1 MRLTNNKGLAAAF
14 QAGIDTA
21 LKLGADVIVNTDAD
35 NQYCGADI
43 AKLVEPIVSGRAD
56 MVVGDR
62 QVAGIEHFS
71 PLKKMLQRLGS
82 WVVRQASSTSV
93 PDTTSG
99 FRAYN
104 REAAIQM
111 MVVSSF
117 TYTLETIIQAGK
129 LLVAVDHVPVRTNPK
144 TRESRLFP
152 SMGAYVR
159 RNAVS
164 IFRIY
169 AQYEPL
175 RVFWSLSLV
184 IGVAAVAVWIRF
196 VVAFAEGSGSGH
208 VQSLILGAVL
218 FIAAVVLWAL
228 GVIGDLLAAQRVM
241 TQRSFERIRRIE
253 LALAIEPSHYERATP
268 AVAEPERRVLAG
280 QRGRCRSPRATPR
293 SPPSAAPG
301 RSGCERRDR
310 LQRRGRHRQ
319 HVRQVR
325 QLEPAG
331 AADDGGFERTAI
343 QLFDLAAPDSVLD
356 VGCGEGVLVQRWA
369 QRRPAA
375 RFVGIDLEEPSI
387 QRAGPST
394 RRPTS
399 STGSWTSPGC
409 RSPTASSSSPARW
422 RCSSTC
428 RTPSG
433 CSPRWPAAPAATCS
447 CRSPGSRCGGC

>member
-1 MRLTNNKGLAAAF
+1 MKLIIQIPCFNEAEQLPQTLADLPREVPGFDEVERLIIDDGSSDRTVEVARSLGVEHLVRLTNNKGLAAAF

-43 AKLVEPIVSGRAD
+43 PRLVEPIVSGRAD

-71 PLKKMLQRLGS
+71 AVKKTLQRLGS

-111 MVVSSF
+111 MVVSRF

-184 IGVAAVAVWIRF
+184 IGLAAVAVWIRF
-196 VVAFAEGSGSGH
+196 VVAYAEGSGKGH

-241 TQRSFERIRRIE
+241 TQRTFERVRRIE
-253 LALAIEPSHYERATP
+253 LALEIQPSHYEAN
-268 AVAEPERRVLAG
+268 
-280 QRGRCRSPRATPR
+280 PRA
-293 SPPSAAPG
+293 ALAPG
-301 RSGCERRDR
+301 
-310 LQRRGRHRQ
+310 
-319 HVRQVR
+319 
-325 QLEPAG
+325 EP
-331 AADDGGFERTAI
+331 
-343 QLFDLAAPDSVLD
+343 
-356 VGCGEGVLVQRWA
+356 
-369 QRRPAA
+369 
-375 RFVGIDLEEPSI
+375 
-387 QRAGPST
+387 
-394 RRPTS
+394 
-399 STGSWTSPGC
+399 
-409 RSPTASSSSPARW
+409 
-422 RCSSTC
+422 
-428 RTPSG
+428 
-433 CSPRWPAAPAATCS
+433 
-447 CRSPGSRCGGC
+447 

>member
-1 MRLTNNKGLAAAF
+1 MTKREDHVLRFGILREGKSRQIARAMKLIIQIPCFNEAEQLPRTLEDLPREIPGFDEVERLVIDDGSTDRTVEVARAHGVEHLVRLTNNKGLAAAF

-35 NQYCGADI
+35 NQYCGADVP
-43 AKLVEPIVSGRAD
+43 KLVQPILEGRAD

-62 QVAGIEHFS
+62 QVADIEHFS
-71 PLKKMLQRLGS
+71 ALKKLLQRLGS

-111 MVVSSF
+111 MVVSRF

-129 LLVAVDHVPVRTNPK
+129 LLVAIDHVPVRTNPK

-184 IGVAAVAVWIRF
+184 IGVASVGVWIRF
-196 VVAFAEGSGSGH
+196 VVAYAEGSGSGH

-241 TQRSFERIRRIE
+241 TQRTFERIRRIE
-253 LALAIEPSHYERATP
+253 LALAVEPSHYERGVPTAP
-268 AVAEPERRVLAG
+268 DAPGPVLAG
-280 QRGRCRSPRATPR
+280 
-293 SPPSAAPG
+293 
-301 RSGCERRDR
+301 
-310 LQRRGRHRQ
+310 
-319 HVRQVR
+319 
-325 QLEPAG
+325 
-331 AADDGGFERTAI
+331 
-343 QLFDLAAPDSVLD
+343 
-356 VGCGEGVLVQRWA
+356 
-369 QRRPAA
+369 
-375 RFVGIDLEEPSI
+375 
-387 QRAGPST
+387 
-394 RRPTS
+394 
-399 STGSWTSPGC
+399 TGSRLAGRGDEPPVEAE
-409 RSPTASSSSPARW
+409 R
-422 RCSSTC
+422 
-428 RTPSG
+428 
-433 CSPRWPAAPAATCS
+433 
-447 CRSPGSRCGGC
+447 GSRTVRL